1 MSFSQNQVQHLYV
14 INNVDTA
21 GNLKDATK
29 VASVAKGSLYYD
41 STNKKE
47 FVGLYKGAKGSYRTD
62 MFKGDKILKVSLVSG
77 QANSQKRALKSW
89 VFTISDDALLATGEV
104 CILRL
109 TFRNWV
115 GMSDLDVYTKDVA
128 VKVTKGMDRTA
139 FNKAMCTALK
149 QAFARELEQVLS
161 FSYTAT
167 AVTITETRSAEDN
180 WRRGLKKVAPINLT
194 VSGDII
200 TISDSVE
207 AAWAVN
213 SSKTA
218 FTEQSEFG
226 VKIPATDTSN
236 FVTNAKDIA
245 DLEYFTLGN
254 RGDMYRGAGWP
265 DNIPTEYLVTDTD
278 SASTSYDVVN
288 VHYYFEGAG
297 VQSAKSERDMTFVF
311 KHSAAITNLSTGTT
325 PAEKL
330 YNYLI
335 SLDNFKGEKSAVL
348 DDNTVSLNSVESTKS
363 VKVK

>member
-14 INNVDTA
+14 VNNVDTA

-77 QANSQKRALKSW
+77 QAKSQKRALKTW

-104 CILRL
+104 CLLRL
-109 TFRNWV
+109 TFRNWI

-128 VKVTKGMDRTA
+128 VKVTKGMDREA

-149 QAFARELEQVLS
+149 QAFARELEQVLT

-167 AVTITETRSAEDN
+167 AVTISESRNAEDN

-194 VSGDII
+194 VAGDII
-200 TISDSVE
+200 TIADSVE
-207 AAWAVN
+207 AAWAVD
-213 SSKTA
+213 SAKKA
-218 FTEQSEFG
+218 FAEQSEFG
-226 VKIPATDTSN
+226 VKIPATLSTSA

-254 RGDMYRGAGWP
+254 RGDMYRGVGWP

-311 KHSAAITNLSTGTT
+311 KHSTAITDLSTGTT

-348 DDNTVSLNSVESTKS
+348 DAAAVSLNSVESKKS
-363 VKVK
+363 VK